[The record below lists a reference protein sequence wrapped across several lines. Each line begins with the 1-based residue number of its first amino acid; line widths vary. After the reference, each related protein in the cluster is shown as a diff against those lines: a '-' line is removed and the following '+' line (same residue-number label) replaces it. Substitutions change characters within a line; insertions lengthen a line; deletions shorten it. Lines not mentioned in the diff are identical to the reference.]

1 MIKLMEMVEKN
12 NILIAI
18 SYILPRGGGQGEGGG
33 DGNPDSAG
41 VAM

>member
-1 MIKLMEMVEKN
+1 MIKLMDVVGKKN
-12 NILIAI
+12 VLIAI